1 MGTIKQNYGNQLTVT
16 VDHIGLVNKW
26 DVSVRGHDGL
36 RVATG
41 RSRNLDRAIR
51 KALRVAVGKEATFM
65 TVEQYR
71 QKQIDQRV
79 RESEKTI
86 TQLRQQINHLEG
98 HCLEVESAN
107 GTREMF
113 GDEPLK
119 AEQMREYVH
128 ETVRYDT
135 DGIPVS
141 YVARSSARP
150 EDLFRQ
156 QAGAWCDSIET
167 RLVALQKDFDQHVE
181 DQMDRNMGFEG
192 EDKLLAQTIGVAERR
207 AVEADREITAM
218 LAAAER
224 QLISAVNTLEER
236 VAALETKRPTKETPK

>member
-1 MGTIKQNYGNQLTVT
+1 MGRIKEDFGNQITVT
-16 VDHIGLVNKW
+16 VGRHSSVNRW
-26 DVSVRGHDGL
+26 VVSVRSNDGSFL
-36 RVATG
+36 GTG
-41 RSRNLDRAIR
+41 KHRILDRALR
-51 KALRVAVGKEATFM
+51 KALKAAAKDERMLM

-71 QKQIDQRV
+71 QKQLDQRV
-79 RESEKTI
+79 QESEKTVRE
-86 TQLRQQINHLEG
+86 LRQQINVLEAN
-98 HCLEVESAN
+98 CLEVESAN

-167 RLVALQKDFDQHVE
+167 RLVALQKNFDQHVE

-224 QLISAVNTLEER
+224 QLISAVNILEER